1 MVKNFLIKL
10 KKSATDAIKT
20 ISRRV
25 IKKKAEATDHLNS
38 NKIANKFT
46 ENLPQNNSETDLQRE
61 ENSL

>member
-1 MVKNFLIKL
+1 MF

-20 ISRRV
+20 ISKRV